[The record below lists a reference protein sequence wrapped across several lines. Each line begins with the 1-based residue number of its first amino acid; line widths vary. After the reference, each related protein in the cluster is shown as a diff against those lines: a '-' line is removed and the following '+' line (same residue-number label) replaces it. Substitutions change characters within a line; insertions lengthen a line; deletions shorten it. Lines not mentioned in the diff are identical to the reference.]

1 MQKYRE
7 YFCTIFLQCY
17 REAIAVVKT
26 FETNNI
32 LEKKKKLRLTNIF
45 SLKEVKSIEVEGCRS
60 VGTE

>member
-1 MQKYRE
+1 M
-7 YFCTIFLQCY
+7 
-17 REAIAVVKT
+17 VKT

>member
-1 MQKYRE
+1 M
-7 YFCTIFLQCY
+7 
-17 REAIAVVKT
+17 VKT

-45 SLKEVKSIEVEGCRS
+45 SLKEVKSIKVEGCRS